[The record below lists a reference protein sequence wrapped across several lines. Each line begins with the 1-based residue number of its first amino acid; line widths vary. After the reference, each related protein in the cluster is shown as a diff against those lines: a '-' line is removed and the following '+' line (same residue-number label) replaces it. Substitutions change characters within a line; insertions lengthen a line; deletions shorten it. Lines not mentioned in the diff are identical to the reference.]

1 MAKSVYEQS
10 GYRYRRYQKPSSSRK
25 KKIAVLA
32 AALAA
37 FIGVAVWLQ
46 GNVTDLLYSLS
57 EATVRAAMAASVND
71 ALAETLEWNAVD
83 YDSLV
88 TITRDAENNV
98 LGIEADAQ
106 QLNLLARQTT
116 TLSMAK
122 LNAACA
128 QGVRVPLGAFTGIDW
143 LAGYGP
149 HVTFS
154 IIPVGAVQCEYAS
167 SFTSA
172 GVNQTLHTILLKAKA
187 AVSVVMPG
195 RTQEISLT
203 TSAVICE
210 NVIVGKVPD
219 IYLHGA
225 GNFAE
230 GGING

>member
-1 MAKSVYEQS
+1 MANYGYEAP
-10 GYRYRRYQKPSSSRK
+10 GYRYKRYKKPSSSRK
-25 KKIAVLA
+25 KKIAVAAVILA
-32 AALAA
+32 AL
-37 FIGVAVWLQ
+37 IGIAIWLQ
-46 GNVTDLLYSLS
+46 SNVSDLLYSLS
-57 EATVRAAMAASVND
+57 EATVRAAMVTSVND

-88 TITRDAENNV
+88 TVTRDGENNV
-98 LGIEADAQ
+98 LSIEADAQ

-122 LNAACA
+122 LNVAC
-128 QGVRVPLGAFTGIDW
+128 QEGVRVPLGAFTGIEW

-149 HVTFS
+149 HVTFR

-172 GVNQTLHTILLKAKA
+172 GVNQTLHTISLEAKA

-195 RTQEISLT
+195 RTQDISLT